1 LQVATHYTDPGDGS
15 TGQTPG
21 MAGPP
26 PPPDESPLRA
36 ALDRI
41 GDRWILL
48 VVESLADGPLRFGD
62 LRERVGAAPNILTN
76 RLRRLE
82 TEGLVVATPYTERPV
97 RVQYDLTAAGRE
109 LAAALVALSGWGAA
123 AEGRPGEHFHESCG
137 TALELRPWCPTCDRV
152 VGDDES
158 RHTYDL

>member
-1 LQVATHYTDPGDGS
+1 MPASGEHHPAFEEYCECIFELDEDDVAVIQARIAERLQVSRPAVS
-15 TGQTPG
+15 E
-21 MAGPP
+21 M
-26 PPPDESPLRA
+26 
-36 ALDRI
+36 I
-41 GDRWILL
+41 
-48 VVESLADGPLRFGD
+48 
-62 LRERVGAAPNILTN
+62 
-76 RLRRLE
+76 RRLE

-158 RHTYDL
+158 RHTYEL

>member
-1 LQVATHYTDPGDGS
+1 
-15 TGQTPG
+15 

-26 PPPDESPLRA
+26 PRHDDSPLRA

-48 VVESLADGPLRFGD
+48 VVEALADGPLRFGD
-62 LRERVGAAPNILTN
+62 LEERVGAAPNILTN

-82 TEGLVVATPYTERPV
+82 AEGLVVATPYSERPV
-97 RVQYDLTAAGRE
+97 RVQYDLTATGRE
-109 LAAALVALSGWGAA
+109 LGEALVALSGWGAA
-123 AEGRPGEHFHESCG
+123 AEGRRGEQFHESCG

-152 VGDDES
+152 VGDEES
-158 RHTYDL
+158 VRTYDV